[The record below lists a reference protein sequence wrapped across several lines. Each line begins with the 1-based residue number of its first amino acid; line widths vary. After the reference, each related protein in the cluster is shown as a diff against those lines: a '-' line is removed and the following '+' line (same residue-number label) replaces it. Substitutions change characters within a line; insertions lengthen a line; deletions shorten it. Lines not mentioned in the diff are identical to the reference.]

1 MSRLCKRWPPN
12 PRTSRLKG
20 HPGESLCKKV
30 SALFVQPLQK
40 NSLPHLAKKI
50 EKIGWTR
57 PENKKPTHLPLI
69 TVAKIGRD
77 RSLWVCISAANTK
90 TMISQ
95 RAGMKKI
102 ESDFFLAKM
111 SATIFGTFPT
121 KKNRKVDFS
130 DRIRVLW
137 PVVVRAS
144 QRALQGLSFAFTTF
158 RKTPWEKSCDRFF
171 SIFGPKSQKPP

>member
-1 MSRLCKRWPPN
+1 M
-12 PRTSRLKG
+12 
-20 HPGESLCKKV
+20 
-30 SALFVQPLQK
+30 
-40 NSLPHLAKKI
+40 
-50 EKIGWTR
+50 
-57 PENKKPTHLPLI
+57 HLPLI

-111 SATIFGTFPT
+111 SPTIFGTFPT
-121 KKNRKVDFS
+121 KKNRKIDFS

-137 PVVVRAS
+137 PVAVRAS
-144 QRALQGLSFAFTTF
+144 QRALQGSLLQLL
-158 RKTPWEKSCDRFF
+158 EKPPEKKVTIDFFRFF
-171 SIFGPKSQKPP
+171 FDFWAKITKTTLKKCKMFSFFSS